1 MALISI
7 MFHIF
12 FKDSVI
18 MALKSE
24 EVEGKVATYIT
35 VLTTDNKVLLP
46 ETKFA
51 DAKFEGLEFVWHCLE
66 TDIEGLLYIAV

>member
-51 DAKFEGLEFVWHCLE
+51 DAKFEGLEFV
-66 TDIEGLLYIAV
+66 

>member
-1 MALISI
+1 

-51 DAKFEGLEFVWHCLE
+51 DAKFEGVEFV
-66 TDIEGLLYIAV
+66 

>member
-1 MALISI
+1 
-7 MFHIF
+7 
-12 FKDSVI
+12 

-46 ETKFA
+46 EAKFA
-51 DAKFEGLEFVWHCLE
+51 DAKFEGLEFV
-66 TDIEGLLYIAV
+66 